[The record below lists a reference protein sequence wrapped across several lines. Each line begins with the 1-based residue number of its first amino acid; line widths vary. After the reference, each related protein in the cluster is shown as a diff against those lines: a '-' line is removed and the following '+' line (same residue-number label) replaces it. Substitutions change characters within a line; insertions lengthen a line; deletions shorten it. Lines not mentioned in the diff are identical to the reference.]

1 MVESGFLV
9 IFKEDPAYHLSTMLF
24 NIRVIFFAG
33 LCLVYYTTEAQ
44 RIISIDDTVD
54 QYIFTFDDLSWLED
68 PANNFTIEKITRD
81 LNGHFIPNTIYS
93 PHNSNTTSAY
103 WIRIRIRDNHSDKK
117 KWMLEIFD
125 QTTDYI
131 EAYVP
136 KTNGSFQKFTM
147 GDNLSFEQRRYRH
160 KNFEIELENNSDTV
174 KDYYFK
180 IRSAN
185 RVNIIIVL
193 RSFDRFIYYAL
204 NEYFVF
210 GLFYGMILVVAIYN
224 LLMFFAM
231 RERSYIV
238 YILYVLSVGIYT
250 MCSDGIAF
258 QYLWPK
264 HPEWNENAYGI
275 ALFSVI
281 LWAMLFTKMFLHT
294 ESRHPFLNKIIN
306 SIILVRAIIFAMAL
320 FWYPRLFEYRW
331 IEFLPLSVAFY
342 TGIYSYIKGYK
353 AARFFALA
361 YGLLFTGFCI
371 KVLINLDISFIP
383 GSLFTHYAI
392 SIGFWFEMWLLSF
405 ALADKVRIIK
415 GTKDRAL
422 RRIIQQ
428 HEVNQKLKD
437 KVNRELENEVGKRTK
452 EINDQKHIIEN
463 QNLELQSA
471 NLKLQEQAD
480 EITKMNALLDLD
492 NYKLKSSIKAEMLA
506 RAGSKN
512 MDYDEFRKIF
522 PDELTCLRYLEQQKW
537 EHGYTCKKCSHD
549 KNHPG
554 KGKFDRRCT
563 RCGYNESPTA
573 FTIFHNV
580 KFPLDKAF
588 YILHLVITERN
599 DLTIDEISN
608 TLGLRRNTCWSFKD
622 KVNKTIK
629 KYNRDKDQFM
639 HWENVI
645 FKHEEVEL

>member
-1 MVESGFLV
+1 MSPKHIAYLFTGLFLFSQV
-9 IFKEDPAYHLSTMLF
+9 NLK
-24 NIRVIFFAG
+24 
-33 LCLVYYTTEAQ
+33 AQ
-44 RIISIDDTVD
+44 RTIAITDSVD
-54 QYIFTFDDLSWLED
+54 QYIFTFNDLSWLED
-68 PANNFTIEKITRD
+68 PKQNLTIEDVTGK
-81 LNGHFIPNTIYS
+81 LNGRFIANTIYS
-93 PHNSNTTSAY
+93 PHNSNTSSAY
-103 WIRIRIRDNHSDKK
+103 WVRIKIRDNPSSTK
-117 KWMLEIFD
+117 KWMLEMFD
-125 QTTDYI
+125 QTTDHI

-136 KTNGSFQKFTM
+136 KTDGTFRKITM
-147 GDNLSFEQRRYRH
+147 GDNLIFGQRRFMH
-160 KNFEIELENNSDTV
+160 KNFEIELDNTASTAH
-174 KDYYFK
+174 DYYFK

-193 RSFDRFIYYAL
+193 RSFDRFIFYAL

-231 RERSYIV
+231 RERSYII

-250 MCSDGIAF
+250 MCSDGVAF

-264 HPEWNENAYGI
+264 HPEWNERAYGI

-294 ESRHPFLNKIIN
+294 ESRHPTLNKIIN
-306 SIILVRAIIFAMAL
+306 GIILFRALIFVTAL
-320 FWYPRLFEYRW
+320 LWYPRLFEYRW
-331 IEFLPLSVAFY
+331 IEFLPLSVAFF
-342 TGIYSYIKGYK
+342 TGVYSYVSGYK

-383 GSLFTHYAI
+383 GSLLAHYAI

-428 HEVNQKLKD
+428 HEVNQELKD
-437 KVNRELENEVGKRTK
+437 KVNRELENEVSKRTK
-452 EINDQKHIIEN
+452 EINAQKHIIES
-463 QNLELQSA
+463 QNAELQGA
-471 NLKLQEQAD
+471 NQKLQEQAA

-512 MDYDEFRKIF
+512 MDYNEFKLIF

-537 EHGYTCKKCSHD
+537 EAGFTCKKCEHD

-573 FTIFHNV
+573 YTIFHNV

-599 DLTIDEISN
+599 DLTIDEISGI
-608 TLGLRRNTCWSFKD
+608 LGLRRNTCWAFKD
-622 KVNKTIK
+622 KVNKAIK
-629 KYNRDKDQFM
+629 KYHGNKDQFM

-645 FKHEEVEL
+645 FKDVEAEVD

>member
-1 MVESGFLV
+1 MQVKFLT
-9 IFKEDPAYHLSTMLF
+9 IFLTGLWMLF
-24 NIRVIFFAG
+24 FTSVH
-33 LCLVYYTTEAQ
+33 AQ
-44 RIISIDDTVD
+44 RAISIDDEVD
-54 QYIFTFDDLSWLED
+54 QYIFTFDDLSKLED
-68 PANNFTIEKITRD
+68 AGNNLTIEQVTSELQDKFT
-81 LNGHFIPNTIYS
+81 PNQTYS
-93 PHNSNTTSAY
+93 PHNTNTASAY
-103 WIRIRIRDNHSDKK
+103 WIRIRIKGNTTGSK

-125 QTTDYI
+125 QTTDHI
-131 EAYVP
+131 EAYIP
-136 KTNGSFQKFTM
+136 LDDGTFKKYTM
-147 GDNLSFEQRRYRH
+147 GDNLSFEKRRFMH
-160 KNFEIELENNSDTV
+160 KNFEIEIDNTTDKT

-180 IRSAN
+180 IKSAN
-185 RVNIIIVL
+185 LVNFIIVL
-193 RSFDRFIYYAL
+193 RSFDRFIYYSL

-238 YILYVLSVGIYT
+238 YIMYVLSVGIYT

-258 QYLWPK
+258 QYLWPE
-264 HPEWNENAYGI
+264 HPEWNEKAYGI
-275 ALFSVI
+275 ALFSLI
-281 LWAMLFTKMFLHT
+281 IWAMLFTKMFLHT
-294 ESRHPFLNKIIN
+294 KSRHPFLNKIIN
-306 SIILVRAIIFAMAL
+306 AIILFRTLIFIAAL
-320 FWYPRLFEYRW
+320 VYYPRLFEFRW

-361 YGLLFTGFCI
+361 YGLLFAGFCI

-428 HEVNQKLKD
+428 HEINQELKD
-437 KVNRELENEVGKRTK
+437 KVNRELENEVSKRTR
-452 EINDQKHIIEN
+452 EINDQKQIIEN
-463 QNLELQSA
+463 QNTELQGVNA
-471 NLKLQEQAD
+471 KLQEQAA

-492 NYKLKSSIKAEMLA
+492 NYKLKSSIKAGMLA
-506 RAGSKN
+506 RAGTKN
-512 MDYDEFRKIF
+512 MDYSEFKLLF

-537 EHGYTCKKCSHD
+537 EGGFKCKKCSND

-573 FTIFHNV
+573 YTIFHNV

-599 DLTIDEISN
+599 DLTIDEISGI
-608 TLGLRRNTCWSFKD
+608 LGLRRNTCWSFKD

-629 KYNRDKDQFM
+629 KYRGDKDQFT

-645 FKHEEVEL
+645 FNDLEAEVSE